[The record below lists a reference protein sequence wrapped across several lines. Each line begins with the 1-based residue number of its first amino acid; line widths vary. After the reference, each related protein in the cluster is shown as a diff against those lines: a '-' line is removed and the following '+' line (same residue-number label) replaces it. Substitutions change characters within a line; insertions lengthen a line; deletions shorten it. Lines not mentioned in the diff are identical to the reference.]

1 MDKTNSDKNIGL
13 GAADNRILAVLVRV
27 HGVDVIK
34 TTLQKIENERRS
46 ATRDNIA
53 DAVAAAPRAEEITH
67 ESKVMNPAESGTLAS
82 LVNMHGSDVVEANL
96 IAIKQ
101 EEDLAD
107 LYYEAY
113 LRRVESR
120 SKDIEGRL
128 EGKADSMSLWDMI
141 RTQLAKSALAQLD
154 KIIHS
159 PNPVTVPILPIVR
172 DNPFGSVV
180 EYTNT
185 SASTITRF
193 IASVRNDL
201 FEWHG
206 DRKPYDIT
214 DWDAFKHLLAD
225 EIRVDGSRFVGS
237 DLQHVEIAL
246 KIAALNAR
254 YKFAQWH
261 GHYDGQM
268 TSVLNA
274 YEDLVGVNPTFNPAQ
289 AGFPETKEL
298 VMSSLASIQLD
309 FNSKPND
316 RYVKQRFLAVG
327 DRLKRMLGSICVIEA
342 KLELRRQNI
351 SRKQP
356 EE

>member
-1 MDKTNSDKNIGL
+1 MDRENVGRDIVI
-13 GAADNRILAVLVRV
+13 GAADRRVLTALVNI
-27 HGVDVIK
+27 HGVDVVRAK
-34 TTLQKIENERRS
+34 LQEIESHERAGIRDGIASVVIAGVTES
-46 ATRDNIA
+46 AGSN
-53 DAVAAAPRAEEITH
+53 
-67 ESKVMNPAESGTLAS
+67 KVMDEDDGQILAS
-82 LVNMHGSDVVEANL
+82 LISMHGSDVVEANL

-107 LYYEAY
+107 QYYKAY
-113 LRRVESR
+113 LRRVEGR

-128 EGKADSMSLWDMI
+128 KGQPDSITLWWDVI
-141 RTQLAKSALAQLD
+141 RRQLAQSALAQLNA
-154 KIIHS
+154 IIHS
-159 PNPVTVPILPIVR
+159 PTPATAPILPIVK
-172 DNPFGSVV
+172 DKPFGGIT
-180 EYTNT
+180 EYTNA

-193 IASVRNDL
+193 ITSVRNDL

-214 DWDAFKHLLAD
+214 DLDAFKNLLAD

-261 GHYDGQM
+261 GYHDGQI

-274 YEDLVGVNPTFNPAQ
+274 YEDLVAINPAFNPDQ

-298 VMSSLASIQLD
+298 VMSALVSIQID
-309 FNSKPND
+309 FNSKPHD
-316 RYVKQRFLAVG
+316 RYVEERFLAVG

-342 KLELRRQNI
+342 KLELRRQNT
-351 SRKQP
+351 SREQP